1 MTLKNLLRI
10 GQLIEHQPDG
20 EEIARLLEAASRAAR
35 DSRSEAVS
43 LETRFDAAYRAIMQ
57 SATAAL
63 WAQGYRTSTSTP
75 GHHRTTLQALT
86 LTVGLAAQHVAILE
100 RLRHKRNQIDYTG
113 EDIDARSVETC
124 SDEADRLIE
133 SVRAWINHKYPN
145 LL

>member
-10 GQLIEHQPDG
+10 GQLTEHRPDG
-20 EEIARLLEAASRAAR
+20 AEIARLLEAATRAAR
-35 DSRSEAVS
+35 DSKSEAVS

-63 WAQGYRTSTSTP
+63 WAHGYRTSTSSP

-86 LTVGLAAQHVAILE
+86 LTVGLDARRVAVLD

-113 EDIDARSVETC
+113 EAIDARSVEACTA
-124 SDEADRLIE
+124 EADRLIE
-133 SVRAWINHKYPN
+133 DVRAWVSQN
-145 LL
+145 